1 MLQVRQAIAEALGIK
16 KLSLVKLVK
25 RLGSDRL
32 MTSVGD
38 SERLSQKSV
47 SDLKHMKLQH
57 GFQPVGTAR
66 KIQGMRPCQYWVL
79 PNGILK

>member
-47 SDLKHMKLQH
+47 SAPKKQKHMGVNPKMVGKPNNH
-57 GFQPVGTAR
+57 GFS
-66 KIQGMRPCQYWVL
+66 Y
-79 PNGILK
+79 

>member
-47 SDLKHMKLQH
+47 SAPEKKHTHRIHVWYIYLH
-57 GFQPVGTAR
+57 
-66 KIQGMRPCQYWVL
+66 L
-79 PNGILK
+79 P

>member
-47 SDLKHMKLQH
+47 SDVEKIWSSNMDDQLGSGL
-57 GFQPVGTAR
+57 VGYNPKEYPIYR
-66 KIQGMRPCQYWVL
+66 L
-79 PNGILK
+79 